1 MNNSIQSLGI
11 TIAVCWASC
20 QTATTLTSG
29 FRTTEHKGTVTKVD
43 DSDHGRT
50 ILEIDHLPVRKVYDQ
65 WTKGALVK
73 DKDFRDG
80 VANVLASSSFCP
92 LGEVCDSSWVRV
104 MHPAFLHEKN
114 GSLTTFAD
122 ARVGM
127 EVTMLNAAPE
137 SLAKLISSSA
147 KGMITDAMG
156 ASGGDASAFE
166 PHEITGALM
175 IFCGGLVMAID
186 DAMPM
191 AAEQLAEAMGHNNTM
206 GVCCFGEQGMNHQ
219 RQPTHG
225 NLMFGCLLFS
235 NKPREE
241 STLVDLAI
249 RV

>member
-1 MNNSIQSLGI
+1 
-11 TIAVCWASC
+11 
-20 QTATTLTSG
+20 
-29 FRTTEHKGTVTKVD
+29 
-43 DSDHGRT
+43 
-50 ILEIDHLPVRKVYDQ
+50 
-65 WTKGALVK
+65 
-73 DKDFRDG
+73 
-80 VANVLASSSFCP
+80 
-92 LGEVCDSSWVRV
+92 
-104 MHPAFLHEKN
+104 
-114 GSLTTFAD
+114 
-122 ARVGM
+122 
-127 EVTMLNAAPE
+127 MLNAAPE